1 MRISKKEVSMKHL
14 SNGKEIFLGPLE
26 ISRSLDESNMPTMI
40 DERDYEALD
49 LYIMKSLL
57 G

>member
-1 MRISKKEVSMKHL
+1 MKHL